1 MSWRRALFSW
11 RILWAS
17 RRARQA
23 AGLLWLWH
31 AVAAIAG
38 VPASMVMPSSPAA
51 TVAVVIVALV
61 IVVFIVCGV
70 WEAFAS
76 DIHTIG
82 EESIATPH
90 PDGGF
95 KLTIT
100 RSGDWMGS
108 AQISTQI
115 SSGYGMDG
123 LIKEFTITDASEQH

>member
-23 AGLLWLWH
+23 AGLLWLWQ

-38 VPASMVMPSSPAA
+38 VPASIVMPSSPAA
-51 TVAVVIVALV
+51 TVALVIVAVVIVAVV

-70 WEAFAS
+70 WEALAS

-82 EESIATPH
+82 WEGIDQPH

-100 RSGDWMGS
+100 HSGDRFPLLSDLRSDQFRVWNQNS
-108 AQISTQI
+108 NR
-115 SSGYGMDG
+115 
-123 LIKEFTITDASEQH
+123 K

>member
-1 MSWRRALFSW
+1 MSCRSALFSW

-23 AGLLWLWH
+23 AGLLWLWQ

-38 VPASMVMPSSPAA
+38 VPASIVMPSSPAA
-51 TVAVVIVALV
+51 TVALVIVALV

-82 EESIATPH
+82 EESLPTPH

-100 RSGDWMGS
+100 PSGDWMPFC
-108 AQISTQI
+108 ADL
-115 SSGYGMDG
+115 SSDQ
-123 LIKEFTITDASEQH
+123 FRVRNR

>member
-1 MSWRRALFSW
+1 M
-11 RILWAS
+11 
-17 RRARQA
+17 
-23 AGLLWLWH
+23 
-31 AVAAIAG
+31 AAIAG
-38 VPASMVMPSSPAA
+38 VPANMVMPSSPAA

-61 IVVFIVCGV
+61 IVVFIVRGV
-70 WEAFAS
+70 WEAFTS

-115 SSGYGMDG
+115 SSGCGMDG
-123 LIKEFTITDASEQH
+123 LIKEFTITDASEQILNFE

>member
-1 MSWRRALFSW
+1 M
-11 RILWAS
+11 
-17 RRARQA
+17 
-23 AGLLWLWH
+23 
-31 AVAAIAG
+31 AAIAG
-38 VPASMVMPSSPAA
+38 VPASIVMPSSPAA

-90 PDGGF
+90 PKGGF

-100 RSGDWMGS
+100 PSGDWNPVLHRHLCS
-108 AQISTQI
+108 DL
-115 SSGYGMDG
+115 SSDQFRVWDG
-123 LIKEFTITDASEQH
+123 WSGREIRNQRHLNRK